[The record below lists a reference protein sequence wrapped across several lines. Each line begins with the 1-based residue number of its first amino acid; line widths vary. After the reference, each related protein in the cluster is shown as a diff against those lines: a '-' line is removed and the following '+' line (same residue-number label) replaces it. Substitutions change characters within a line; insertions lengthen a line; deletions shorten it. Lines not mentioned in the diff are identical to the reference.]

1 MTLNYVNI
9 RLIYAIS
16 GKSDIKAFFNAVSR
30 KSGNYIDF
38 NSLLAFL

>member
-16 GKSDIKAFFNAVSR
+16 GKSDIKAFF
-30 KSGNYIDF
+30 
-38 NSLLAFL
+38 